1 MNVTYS
7 SVDMFTI
14 EIFKTLT
21 DPLTSALAIAGWHG
35 VWSWLD
41 WLGVVIPEVQL
52 QRSLTD
58 QEVGSLPD
66 PDGPLSNVLDVYVQS
81 VSLLS
86 EMLQ

>member
-1 MNVTYS
+1 MEFG
-7 SVDMFTI
+7 VDWTG
-14 EIFKTLT
+14 
-21 DPLTSALAIAGWHG
+21 PCGHRQ
-35 VWSWLD
+35 
-41 WLGVVIPEVQL
+41 LGVVIPEVQL

-66 PDGPLSNVLDVYVQS
+66 PDGPLSNVLHVYVQS

>member
-1 MNVTYS
+1 MEFG
-7 SVDMFTI
+7 VDWTG
-14 EIFKTLT
+14 
-21 DPLTSALAIAGWHG
+21 PCGHRQ
-35 VWSWLD
+35 
-41 WLGVVIPEVQL
+41 LGVVIPEVQL

>member
-1 MNVTYS
+1 MEFG
-7 SVDMFTI
+7 VDWTG
-14 EIFKTLT
+14 
-21 DPLTSALAIAGWHG
+21 PCGHRQ
-35 VWSWLD
+35 
-41 WLGVVIPEVQL
+41 LGVVIPEVQL
-52 QRSLTD
+52 QHSLTD